1 MVGVNLKKVVLK
13 KELSLIQD
21 FINVIDPNLSI
32 QSAEGHLILEGKAH
46 AGSHRY
52 PIALDGQIL
61 GWVNGNEQAGA
72 IANLISRLAHRELEK
87 LALAQELLSK
97 YKEIA
102 LLFNLSEKIIDSPDV
117 NEVASLVLEEAQQLL
132 KSSNGSLLI
141 VQSKAKLLES
151 IASFGPN
158 PLFTRSVPLGDG
170 IIGAIVKTGR
180 GEIINNVTADPRH
193 HYVQSSRVTSL
204 ICVPLK
210 SKEATIGAI
219 ALSRPQQQPYTAED
233 LKLLTT
239 LACQAAGVINA
250 LLHERQLKES
260 RQNDLIFRLSSQIR
274 ESLELDAVLN
284 TAVNEIYSALDLDR
298 CCFLWCQTSSENSH
312 HTDWPRNSAPLSQA
326 IAELEIVT
334 ESKRS
339 SLAPFIG
346 TYDSAAIGQLPQW
359 FRQEALVRVD
369 QAGTLEDEATRQF
382 LQTHGFAA
390 LLAIPIQTRS
400 GRIGVICCGRKYQ
413 SAPWSDSEVTLLQ
426 AITNQ
431 LAIALDQAELY
442 DHSRRTAHLAQEKA
456 QQLAAALETLQQTQL
471 QLLQSEKMSSIG
483 QMVAGV
489 AHEINNPVNFIH
501 GNLEYVR
508 EYAQDLFNLVQ
519 LYQAECR
526 APSKPLQK
534 AIKDIDLEFVLED
547 LPKIFKSMVV
557 GTDRIKEIVLSL
569 KNFSR
574 LDQAEFKR
582 VDIHE
587 GIDSTL
593 LILSHRLKPQSHF
606 PGIKLIKDYGDLPP
620 VECYPG
626 QLNQVFMNLL
636 ANAIDALEDSWE
648 QTQKLESRNQKP
660 WIGNRDQDTEESQ
673 ESGVRSQELELKT
686 QNSKLPH
693 SSTPP
698 LPHSF
703 TITIQTQKTSSN
715 HIQIRIT
722 DNGSGIPSSV
732 KARLFDPFFTTKDV
746 GKGTGLGLSI
756 SYQII
761 TERHGGTLRC
771 QSESGRGTEFIIEI
785 PLWQGDRKSGM
796 AAVKLT
802 PTNELTG

>member
-1 MVGVNLKKVVLK
+1 
-13 KELSLIQD
+13 
-21 FINVIDPNLSI
+21 
-32 QSAEGHLILEGKAH
+32 
-46 AGSHRY
+46 
-52 PIALDGQIL
+52 
-61 GWVNGNEQAGA
+61 
-72 IANLISRLAHRELEK
+72 
-87 LALAQELLSK
+87 
-97 YKEIA
+97 
-102 LLFNLSEKIIDSPDV
+102 
-117 NEVASLVLEEAQQLL
+117 
-132 KSSNGSLLI
+132 
-141 VQSKAKLLES
+141 
-151 IASFGPN
+151 
-158 PLFTRSVPLGDG
+158 
-170 IIGAIVKTGR
+170 
-180 GEIINNVTADPRH
+180 
-193 HYVQSSRVTSL
+193 
-204 ICVPLK
+204 
-210 SKEATIGAI
+210 
-219 ALSRPQQQPYTAED
+219 
-233 LKLLTT
+233 
-239 LACQAAGVINA
+239 
-250 LLHERQLKES
+250 
-260 RQNDLIFRLSSQIR
+260 
-274 ESLELDAVLN
+274 
-284 TAVNEIYSALDLDR
+284 
-298 CCFLWCQTSSENSH
+298 
-312 HTDWPRNSAPLSQA
+312 
-326 IAELEIVT
+326 
-334 ESKRS
+334 
-339 SLAPFIG
+339 
-346 TYDSAAIGQLPQW
+346 
-359 FRQEALVRVD
+359 
-369 QAGTLEDEATRQF
+369 
-382 LQTHGFAA
+382 
-390 LLAIPIQTRS
+390 
-400 GRIGVICCGRKYQ
+400 
-413 SAPWSDSEVTLLQ
+413 
-426 AITNQ
+426 
-431 LAIALDQAELY
+431 
-442 DHSRRTAHLAQEKA
+442 
-456 QQLAAALETLQQTQL
+456 
-471 QLLQSEKMSSIG
+471 
-483 QMVAGV
+483 
-489 AHEINNPVNFIH
+489 
-501 GNLEYVR
+501 
-508 EYAQDLFNLVQ
+508 
-519 LYQAECR
+519 
-526 APSKPLQK
+526 
-534 AIKDIDLEFVLED
+534 
-547 LPKIFKSMVV
+547 KIFKSMVV